1 MAVTEQRA
9 RELAEGLNSILPDGR
24 KVWDTGV
31 MLPIPQLF
39 TAKEQRALKKK
50 RSEYEKARKKERREG
65 REQGVAYQEFTVQI
79 DFLKAIKETFYKERK
94 RQRDAGFNQQ
104 ARKENQ
110 ALRFDTR
117 AEAIA
122 AQAKPSDI
130 NDTSRATQ
138 NAAVFAALP
147 DSEGDQPEDF
157 LDNTYAESEAAMA
170 KEVSGNLSENEY
182 GKKVGPVVTVT
193 TQTGSE
199 VENQAKRE
207 DEAKKTFGQR
217 KKPSPAIA
225 KLKEPEPEYED
236 KVITKPADQ
245 GQLNTWAGPKN
256 TKPQANLKKINSD
269 NSANAI
275 SGALLDQVK
284 VEPEIVVKSVQ
295 KQMDEKVANNPVIG
309 QTLAKLPPNI
319 RASAQTAIQTEA
331 PKVAARQEEL
341 SKGVTDKLS
350 EVTKKINGELG
361 NPFGSFAGP
370 FGQIGMPFGNM
381 LGSVVGKAVGQGPF
395 TGALQDAV
403 GGAVG
408 SALGNTLGGPGGIKG
423 ALANAAQGAISN
435 AIGNAA
441 GKALGGS
448 LGGLVGNAIGGA
460 VNNAISGALPGGVGG
475 NIASQIAGNIPG
487 GIAGNLM
494 NAATGGA
501 LGKLQAGLGLFQD
514 LNSAPNGISPQTGL
528 PAPAIVNSFGNTQLS
543 QVVAK
548 PQKTALTEPSQPVVE
563 LGKQEVPTTTVPSR
577 TMLTYDKIT
586 DKKAF
591 ELAIQSVTARE
602 INNVILDWNAA
613 YSDEKTTA
621 HEYNMKVISKGIYQN
636 AGDLSQPITELV
648 SQSNIFIRK
657 NGVAE
662 TNLPYSVAPRS
673 LVNSRNYK
681 TLNKA
686 QEFSHQDVY
695 DKAILI
701 KIDAGF
707 VIPRAKAKALLDD
720 GVGSDDLIELVAQLN
735 PESIT
740 AKQYQTLD
748 MMLEVMVRLN
758 PGGIFI
764 GLGDLFED
772 FAAVNEGKNRAKIEA
787 QGVRFDV
794 NEYVEKFR

>member
-1 MAVTEQRA
+1 MAITEQRA
-9 RELAEGLNSILPDGR
+9 RELAEGLNSIIPG
-24 KVWDTGV
+24 KQVWDTQA
-31 MLPIPQLF
+31 MLPIPQILR
-39 TAKEQRALKKK
+39 AKEQRALKSK
-50 RSEYEKARKKERREG
+50 RKEYEQARKKERREG
-65 REQGVAYQEFTVQI
+65 REQGVAYQEYSLQI
-79 DFLKAIKETFYKERK
+79 DYIKKVIDAFRKERK
-94 RQRDAGFNQQ
+94 RRRDAEVAGRKSYAGA
-104 ARKENQ
+104 AR
-110 ALRFDTR
+110 RSDTAPPR
-117 AEAIA
+117 
-122 AQAKPSDI
+122 AKPSDVS
-130 NDTSRATQ
+130 DTSRAAQ
-138 NAAVFAALP
+138 NAAIFASLP

-157 LDNTYAESEAAMA
+157 LENTYAESEAAMA

-256 TKPQANLKKINSD
+256 TKPQVNLKKINSD

-295 KQMDEKVANNPVIG
+295 KQMNEKVANNPVIG
-309 QTLAKLPPNI
+309 QTLSKLPPNI

-341 SKGVTDKLS
+341 SKGMTDKLS

-381 LGSVVGKAVGQGPF
+381 LGSVVGKALGQGPF
-395 TGALQDAV
+395 TGAIQGAV
-403 GGAVG
+403 GGALG

-448 LGGLVGNAIGGA
+448 LGGLVGNAVGGA
-460 VNNAISGALPGGVGG
+460 VSNAISGALPGGVGG

-514 LNSAPNGISPQTGL
+514 LNSAPNGVDPVSLL

-563 LGKQEVPTTTVPSR
+563 LGKQADEPKDLVDFDPQ
-577 TMLTYDKIT
+577 KIT

-591 ELAIQSVTARE
+591 ELGIQSVTSRE
-602 INNVILDWNAA
+602 INNVILDWTCA
-613 YSDEKTTA
+613 YSDEKESA
-621 HEYNMKVISKGIYQN
+621 YDYNFKVMSKGIYFN
-636 AGDLSQPITELV
+636 YGADTPSLYDKFSQTHIYI
-648 SQSNIFIRK
+648 NK

-662 TNLPYSVAPRS
+662 TLLPYQRVPRS
-673 LVNSRNYK
+673 VVESKNYK
-681 TLNKA
+681 TLNQA
-686 QEFSHQDVY
+686 QKFSHQDVF
-695 DKAILI
+695 DKALVIRL
-701 KIDAGF
+701 DAGF
-707 VIPRAKAKALLDD
+707 IIPRAKAEALLDD

-764 GLGDLFED
+764 GQGDLFED